1 VTQPPNALPQM
12 CYQVL
17 FYKNNGSFAVRET
30 SGRKTQVFSY
40 GGKTVAK
47 RRPDLTKDALESIG
61 EKVVEKLDR
70 GEWSVEEGKAWCLS
84 QLK

>member
-1 VTQPPNALPQM
+1 MTPPQNALPQM
-12 CYQVL
+12 CYHVMW
-17 FYKNNGSFAVRET
+17 YKNNGSCAVRET
-30 SGRKTQVFSY
+30 SGKKTQVFSY

-61 EKVVEKLDR
+61 EKVVEKLNR
-70 GEWSVEEGKAWCLS
+70 GEWSVEEGKAWCMS

>member
-1 VTQPPNALPQM
+1 VTQPQKAPRQM

-30 SGRKTQVFSY
+30 SGRKTQLFSY
-40 GGKTVAK
+40 GGKKVAK

>member
-1 VTQPPNALPQM
+1 VTQPQNALSQM
-12 CYQVL
+12 RYHVMW
-17 FYKNNGSFAVRET
+17 YKNNGSCAVRET
-30 SGRKTQVFSY
+30 FGKKTQVFSI

-61 EKVVEKLDR
+61 EKAVEKLNR
-70 GEWSVEEGKAWCLS
+70 GEWSVEEGKAWCMS